1 MPCPERRP
9 RSQEGAGS
17 GCPSPHTLPGCSFFR
32 GPMGHQTLLQ
42 VLRILE
48 YKTDGNSHPL
58 EVHSQEMSKK
68 HTWNMYDM

>member
-1 MPCPERRP
+1 MPCAERGP

-17 GCPSPHTLPGCSFFR
+17 GCPNPHVLPGCSFSW

-42 VLRILE
+42 VLRISE

-58 EVHSQEMSKK
+58 EVHLREMSKK
-68 HTWNMYDM
+68 HTWNMYEM